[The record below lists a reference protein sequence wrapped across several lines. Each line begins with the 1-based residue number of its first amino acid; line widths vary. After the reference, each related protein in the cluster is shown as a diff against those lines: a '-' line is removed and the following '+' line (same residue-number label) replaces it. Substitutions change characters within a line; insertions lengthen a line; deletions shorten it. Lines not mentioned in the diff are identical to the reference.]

1 MVPKVLPK
9 IETLKAILKRGAK
22 MGAAP
27 CRDTGA
33 FGCIL
38 VHFGAFWCRL
48 WVMTCEAAEILDSK
62 GDWAG
67 LE

>member
-1 MVPKVLPK
+1 
-9 IETLKAILKRGAK
+9 

-38 VHFGAFWCRL
+38 AHCGAGSRL
-48 WVMTCEAAEILDSK
+48 WVMTWEAAEILDSR
-62 GDWAG
+62 GDRGG